1 MGVNCIK
8 RLRKLAHI
16 KCIHKRKFRVTTDSK
31 HKLPVAPNLLNP
43 QFTQSAPNK
52 VWVADIS
59 YIPTDEVWLHL
70 AAVKDLHTCEIV
82 GWYMDER
89 MTFEYIEVFY
99 SRIRRHAK
107 INNQIPAEFAKTCM
121 EKLEKNAA

>member
-1 MGVNCIK
+1 MGVNRIK

-52 VWVADIS
+52 VWVADITD
-59 YIPTDEVWLHL
+59 IPTDEVWLYL

-82 GWYMDER
+82 GWYMVER